1 MKIKKILS
9 GVLALII
16 VFTTIISANIFI
28 KAEETHQVKVVT
40 WDKKNKKNEDTV
52 GELKFTIKVG
62 YPLKKVGEFTS
73 KDGIAQMPKLEDGV
87 YSIVLEEN
95 DYYQANDIFLT
106 VENGEYSFDGEDDED
121 TITVEKKKGV
131 VIPTPNPSNPEDEI
145 SKALLVTDEKGSSI
159 KDVSFEVISD
169 GKTKVVKPDNNSAIN
184 FGVEENKTYT
194 IKLISNDK
202 YEMEDVTFTCI
213 KGVSDFGTPIYR
225 LMNGNN
231 EITSLLLK
239 NKEVQ
244 PPVQPVEKEFTF
256 DVLCGSCGKTPIAKE
271 LSFEVTGNNFKEVY
285 KSNSGIVKFTLV
297 ENEKY
302 TVKLLEDSDYSLKD
316 IEITVKKSESGELIC
331 LNNGKNFTEF
341 VMQKKSTSG
350 NCVDTLCNFSDNK
363 IKMSE
368 IPIKVLEDGIER
380 DLKTDEVVIFNLYN
394 ATKQERVGEVRTV
407 NGKLPALEV
416 FEKDDYILFTSKEN
430 KKFKMADAPF
440 LKEVSELYFMPNGEG
455 KLPIR
460 HKTKNPYA
468 TGANLNINRIVV
480 VPLKNYDK
488 ISETYT
494 IDYVR
499 IKQDKNN
506 PQDYSKVKVI
516 FTSEYNTVVA
526 TTLPE
531 DNWGVPLTPLE
542 LYENVQYSVRV
553 EDPENKFA
561 IENFPFTLVDKSERG
576 PKHPKGWGDGKYV
589 FDHSFCGNATFLT
602 LVKKGTENDHNT
614 SVTCSNG
621 NTTITGMNFKD
632 LMLKTIRPK
641 YSVKELEGKDFDL
654 FRFKLINPKR
664 CEVSKMAD
672 GDFTI
677 HRTVK
682 DGKIAKN
689 AYQVNKDGSLTKLD
703 FTQKGNVV
711 DIKTKTLSIYDTIL
725 EYEKV
730 EVNRNITGEK
740 LLEMQKEGAV
750 IVDVRVENQYN
761 EGHIKGAINLPLQ
774 KIQNEISKQVPQ
786 KDTKIVLY
794 CNSGNQSGQA
804 LKILLSMGYTNVYNA
819 QGVREYDYKLV
830 KTEKSNEVNKA
841 EVNKAE
847 LKKAIEKAKLSETIK
862 NKTEESIKVMKEL
875 LIKAEEIFADK
886 NATQEKVDEI
896 TKTLIKAIID
906 LKEKEEI
913 LEKEIELKNEDGTIV
928 VKGTDKVL
936 NRDSKLTIIKA
947 TSELLKD
954 KKYDAFDIKILD
966 KNGNEVQPNGEV
978 TVIIKSKGNVK
989 NVYHIT
995 DVLNPVDFK
1004 EDKDGN
1010 IVFKTNHFSVY
1021 ALVYGDKVD
1030 DNTKPK
1036 DDVKTNIPKT
1046 SVSGGMY
1053 YAVSSILTLGGAI
1066 VISKKRKNR

>member
-9 GVLALII
+9 GFLALII
-16 VFTTIISANIFI
+16 VFTTIISANIFT

-52 GELKFTIKVG
+52 GELKFTINVG

-87 YSIVLEEN
+87 YSIFLEKN
-95 DYYQANDIFLT
+95 DYYQANGIFLT

-121 TITVEKKKGV
+121 TITVEKNKGV

-169 GKTKVVKPDNNSAIN
+169 GKTKVVNPDNNSAIN

-213 KGVSDFGTPIYR
+213 KGVSNFGTPIYR

-271 LSFEVTGNNFKEVY
+271 LSFEVIGKDNNKVTY
-285 KSNSGIVKFTLV
+285 KSNSGVVKFKLV
-297 ENEKY
+297 ENEEY
-302 TVKLLEDSDYSLKD
+302 TVKLVADAEYELSDIK
-316 IEITVKKSESGELIC
+316 INVKKS
-331 LNNGKNFTEF
+331 NGDLKVYKEDGTVLTEF
-341 VMQKKSTSG
+341 VMKKKSTG
-350 NCVDTLCNFSDNK
+350 NCVEDLCEFSDKK
-363 IKMSE
+363 ITMSE
-368 IPIKVLEDGIER
+368 IPIKVLEDDMER
-380 DLKTDEVVIFNLYN
+380 DLKTNEEVTFNLYN
-394 ATKQERVGEVRTV
+394 ATKQERVAEIKTV

-440 LKEVSELYFMPNGEG
+440 SKEVSELYFRANGEG

-480 VPLKNYDK
+480 VPLKNYEK

-531 DNWGVPLTPLE
+531 DEWGVPLTPLE

-621 NTTITGMNFKD
+621 NTTVSGMNFKD
-632 LMLKTIRPK
+632 LKLQTIRPDK
-641 YSVKELEGKDFDL
+641 SLVKGLEGKDFDL

-761 EGHIKGAINLPLQ
+761 EGHIKGAINLPLN
-774 KIQNEISKQVPQ
+774 KIQDEISEQVPQ

-804 LKILLSMGYTNVYNA
+804 LKVLLSMGYTNVYNA
-819 QGVREYDYKLV
+819 QGVREYNYKLV
-830 KTEKSNEVNKA
+830 KTEKSN

-862 NKTEESIKVMKEL
+862 NKTEESIKVMKES
-875 LIKAEEIFADK
+875 LIKAEEIFVDK

-896 TKTLIKAIID
+896 TKTLIKAISD

-954 KKYDAFDIKILD
+954 KKYDSFDIKILD